1 MRTHHARILLAGSA
15 AVLATALGAAPALAA
30 ATWTIRPGGETAA
43 KSGRAILRDAQGRVI
58 TRAVRRPSGHG
69 SAARVRRSGQID
81 QFNEFNGVAALS
93 ATDAWAVGNACK
105 SGCGLI
111 EAAGS
116 TLIARWNGTRW
127 TRVSSPNKGNS
138 FLAGVAAASSSDIWA
153 AGTSG
158 GGNAFTLH
166 WNGTAWSIVPSP
178 AKGPASSLAGVAAV
192 SGSDAWAAGYYC
204 PSSSC
209 STFRTL
215 ILHWNGTAWTQVPS
229 PNPDPSGFPALSA
242 VTATS
247 GTDAWAVGTRC
258 ISGCGTGANVF
269 QALLLHWNGNTW
281 SQVPSPS
288 TNVPFLFGAAA
299 ASRTSAWA
307 VGTDIHFKSVILH
320 WNGTKWS
327 TVPSPNPVPVATL
340 LRGAAATS
348 PSDAWA
354 VGYGGPLG
362 GAGSTVILHWNGTA
376 WSAVKSPNP

>member
-1 MRTHHARILLAGSA
+1 MR
-15 AVLATALGAAPALAA
+15 P
-30 ATWTIRPGGETAA
+30 
-43 KSGRAILRDAQGRVI
+43 
-58 TRAVRRPSGHG
+58 
-69 SAARVRRSGQID
+69 RRSAQRLARA
-81 QFNEFNGVAALS
+81 VAALAITAGAVAGISS
-93 ATDAWAVGNACK
+93 AGAPAAAIPSAAAAPCVAWTGGEQPSDPGGTSQNNTLWGVAVLSPCNAWAVGDYDP
-105 SGCGLI
+105 GQ
-111 EAAGS
+111 
-116 TLIARWNGTRW
+116 TQIAHWDGASW
-127 TRVSSPNKGNS
+127 TQ
-138 FLAGVAAASSSDIWA
+138 
-153 AGTSG
+153 
-158 GGNAFTLH
+158 
-166 WNGTAWSIVPSP
+166 VPSP
-178 AKGPASSLAGVAAV
+178 DPGPQARLFGVHALSVSNVWAVGDYFDGSIYKTLIVHWDGSAWTQVPSPNV
-192 SGSDAWAAGYYC
+192 SGATQNVLKAVRGSSATNVWAVGY
-204 PSSSC
+204 
-209 STFRTL
+209 FHNGNNVDQTL